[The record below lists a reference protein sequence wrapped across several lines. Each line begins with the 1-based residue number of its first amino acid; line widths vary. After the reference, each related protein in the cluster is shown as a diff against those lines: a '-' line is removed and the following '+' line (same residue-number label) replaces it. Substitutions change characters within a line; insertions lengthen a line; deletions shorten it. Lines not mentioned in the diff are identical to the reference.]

1 MPHDALAAALLALCQ
16 GGEGIP
22 LNVRISPSDD
32 ILALRARISEL
43 EGEIKRYKEI
53 LERSEYKRGCER
65 QIRENLMELCRS
77 NGIKVPREVFKNI
90 W

>member
-1 MPHDALAAALLALCQ
+1 MPLDALAAALLTLCQ

-22 LNVRISPSDD
+22 LNVRITPSDE

-43 EGEIKRYKEI
+43 EGEVKRYKET

-65 QIRENLMELCRS
+65 QISANLLELCRES
-77 NGIKVPREVFKNI
+77 GIKVPRDVFKNL